1 MDHTMIARVYSLIA
15 EMEALK
21 VEVEVLKIEC
31 PDMAERFVE
40 KADQIRGIASELQ
53 TMSY

>member
-1 MDHTMIARVYSLIA
+1 MDHTMIARVYSLIT

-21 VEVEVLKIEC
+21 IEVEVLKIEC
-31 PDMAERFVE
+31 SDMPERFQE

-53 TMSY
+53 TLSY